1 MSDNESIKKS
11 TARWPGKGLGKGHR
25 RAVYSGDGSGKGKG
39 DGSGKGKGDGSG
51 KGKGGG
57 SGKGK
62 GDGSQLEK
70 IQRLVHVN
78 HHSQIQ
84 DPVAKQGVAVGDLV
98 IVSPLIEIT
107 EAKRALI
114 QSLIDDGRPTEE
126 EHTLQFFIDT
136 TDVVFI
142 MKPHS
147 LAQGHQVTIH
157 MSDEVELEVDL
168 TVRRAPIT
176 PAHAKCHRRRRW
188 CQLLVFAT
196 VLTLTTGM

>member
-1 MSDNESIKKS
+1 MSDNESIKKL
-11 TARWPGKGLGKGHR
+11 TARWSGKGSGKGLGLGKGHR
-25 RAVYSGDGSGKGKG
+25 RAVYSGD
-39 DGSGKGKGDGSG
+39 
-51 KGKGGG
+51 G

-107 EAKRALI
+107 EVKRALI
-114 QSLIDDGRPTEE
+114 QSLIDDGRPKEE

-142 MKPHS
+142 MKPSS

-157 MSDEVELEVDL
+157 MSDEVEFEVDVE
-168 TVRRAPIT
+168 VRRAPIT
-176 PAHAKCHRRRRW
+176 PAHAKCHRRRR
-188 CQLLVFAT
+188 
-196 VLTLTTGM
+196 